1 MLTRGAAPLH
11 ARSRESRM
19 SETLDNIRIV
29 LVSPKAAG
37 NIGWSARAMKNMGL
51 SRLVL
56 VNPVE
61 YKPEE
66 VKPFAFRAEEIL
78 EKAAIVGS
86 LQEALQEIHVAV
98 GTTRRVG
105 KVRRPMDYLREAAPK
120 IVSAARDKIVAVV
133 FGGEQ
138 SGLSNEEIAL
148 CHTVVTIPEETDY
161 PSLNLSHAV
170 AIVCYEL
177 YLASVSENLPPLLDL
192 ATREQVEGMFEHIRR
207 TLAAIGYDKSGGR
220 DLLENIMLS
229 LRRLLGRTGLETH
242 DVNAIRGLC
251 RRIETVAELSPDR
264 SANPTRGL

>member
-1 MLTRGAAPLH
+1 MAEA
-11 ARSRESRM
+11 
-19 SETLDNIRIV
+19 LDNIRIV

-37 NIGWSARAMKNMGL
+37 NIGWSARGMKNMGL

-56 VNPVE
+56 VNPVD
-61 YKPEE
+61 YRLEE
-66 VKPFAFRAEEIL
+66 IKPFAFRAEDIL
-78 EKAAIVGS
+78 EAAAIVGS
-86 LQEALQEIHVAV
+86 LQEALQGVQLAV

-105 KVRRPMDYLREAAPK
+105 KVRRPMYYLREAAPK
-120 IVSAARDKIVAVV
+120 IVAAARNNAVAVV

-138 SGLSNEEIAL
+138 SGLSNEEIAV
-148 CHTVVTIPEETDY
+148 CHTIVTIPEETDY

-177 YLASVSENLPPLLDL
+177 YLASVSESLPPLLDL
-192 ATREQVEGMFEHIRR
+192 ATREQVEGMFEHVRR

-220 DLLENIMLS
+220 DLLENIMVS

-251 RRIETVAELSPDR
+251 RRIEKVAELLRDQP
-264 SANPTRGL
+264 ANPTPGL

>member
-1 MLTRGAAPLH
+1 MAEP
-11 ARSRESRM
+11 
-19 SETLDNIRIV
+19 LDNIRIV
-29 LVSPKAAG
+29 LVNAKAAG

-56 VNPVE
+56 VNPVD
-61 YKPEE
+61 YKFEE

-78 EKAAIVGS
+78 EAVALVGS
-86 LQEALQEIHVAV
+86 LQEALQGVQLAV
-98 GTTRRVG
+98 GTTRRFG
-105 KVRRPMDYLREAAPK
+105 KVRRPMYYLREAAPK
-120 IVSAARDKIVAVV
+120 IVAAAKNSAVAVV

-138 SGLSNEEIAL
+138 SGLSNDEIAL
-148 CHTVVTIPEETDY
+148 CDTIVTIPEETEY

-177 YLASVSENLPPLLDL
+177 YLAIMSESLPPLLDL
-192 ATREQVEGMFEHIRR
+192 ATREQVEGMFEHVRR

-220 DLLENIMLS
+220 DLLGNIMIS

-251 RRIETVAELSPDR
+251 RRVEKVAELRQDGPVDDPPR
-264 SANPTRGL
+264 D

>member
-1 MLTRGAAPLH
+1 MAEA
-11 ARSRESRM
+11 
-19 SETLDNIRIV
+19 LDNIRIM

-56 VNPVE
+56 VNPVD
-61 YKPEE
+61 YKFEE
-66 VKPFAFRAEEIL
+66 VKPFAFRAEGIL
-78 EKAAIVGS
+78 EGASIVGS
-86 LQEALQEIHVAV
+86 LQEALQGVQFAV
-98 GTTRRVG
+98 GTTRRFG
-105 KVRRPMDYLREAAPK
+105 KVRRPMYYLREAAPK
-120 IVSAARDKIVAVV
+120 IVAAAKNNAVAVV

-192 ATREQVEGMFEHIRR
+192 ATREQVEGMFEHVRR
-207 TLAAIGYDKSGGR
+207 TLSAIGYDKSGGR
-220 DLLENIMLS
+220 DLLENIMAS

-251 RRIETVAELSPDR
+251 RRIEKVAELLRERP
-264 SANPTRGL
+264 ANPTPGL